1 MKLKGWNEVPDGF
14 VLEISFDL
22 GPKWLEYVAL
32 TPWLERIAYPIGVN
46 KGCVYLRVSENSN
59 SEINSNVVGWEVKAN
74 PKSVQEKFLEG
85 SLAFLSSPQNNLVTK
100 FKDSP
105 RISITRWGR
114 IKATRKWL
122 HKRNG
127 TYGFYKTKTFP
138 ANLI

>member
-14 VLEISFDL
+14 DLEISFDL
-22 GPKWLEYVAL
+22 GPKWLEIMAL
-32 TPWLERIAYPIGVN
+32 TPGLERIAYPIGVN
-46 KGCVYLRVSENSN
+46 KGCVYLRVSESLESATSSN
-59 SEINSNVVGWEVKAN
+59 IDGWEVEAN

-85 SLAFLSSPQNNLVTK
+85 SLAFMNSSQDNQMAQSKSL
-100 FKDSP
+100 P

-122 HKRNG
+122 HKQNG

-138 ANLI
+138 TNLI

>member
-1 MKLKGWNEVPDGF
+1 L
-14 VLEISFDL
+14 S
-22 GPKWLEYVAL
+22 AS
-32 TPWLERIAYPIGVN
+32 
-46 KGCVYLRVSENSN
+46 VYLRVPENSN
-59 SEINSNVVGWEVKAN
+59 SEANSNVAGWEVKAN

-85 SLAFLSSPQNNLVTK
+85 SLALFSSSQENEIKK

-114 IKATRKWL
+114 IKTTRKWL

>member
-1 MKLKGWNEVPDGF
+1 VKLKGWNEVPDGF
-14 VLEISFDL
+14 DLEISFDL
-22 GPKWLEYVAL
+22 GPKWLEYMAL
-32 TPWLERIAYPIGVN
+32 TPWLEQFAYPIGVN
-46 KGCVYLRVSENSN
+46 KGCVYLRVSESPNSGDILN
-59 SEINSNVVGWEVKAN
+59 LAGWEAKAR

-85 SLAFLSSPQNNLVTK
+85 SLAFFSVSRNNGITN
-100 FKDSP
+100 FKNSP